1 MQCRLTVNYRSLTVE
16 DETDSCP
23 KTSITN
29 CQSTLH
35 NIPEERRPQLTL
47 IHSVSLVWP
56 AKCWVRGVT
65 LNLKV
70 EWEKYAAC
78 LGLAYTLGQW

>member
-1 MQCRLTVNYRSLTVE
+1 MQRGLVVNYRSLTVE

-29 CQSTLH
+29 YQSTMH

-47 IHSVSLVWP
+47 IHSVTALCDQPSAGSELSP
-56 AKCWVRGVT
+56 ST
-65 LNLKV
+65 
-70 EWEKYAAC
+70 
-78 LGLAYTLGQW
+78 